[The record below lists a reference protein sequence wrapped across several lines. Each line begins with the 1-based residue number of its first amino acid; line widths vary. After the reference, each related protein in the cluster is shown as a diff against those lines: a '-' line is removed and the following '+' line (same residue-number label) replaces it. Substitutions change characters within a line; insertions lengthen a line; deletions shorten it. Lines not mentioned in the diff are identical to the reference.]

1 MLDNRAGL
9 VVDLQHFCS
18 TPLCELTEGAE
29 GNVMPTHYWQLAT
42 KWLGLALLVVGTTWH
57 PQSALAKGDPDAVL
71 YEVTEDMYLKDAA
84 GNFVSSPA
92 PGGRRTAVAQLSGW
106 SKLGT
111 PLCPWSVLSL
121 SPGAKRCTVNA
132 TGSDD
137 LSLTTG
143 KGTLSGTFAVVVQD
157 DNIVDAPEFVVM
169 TGTFSGDADLS
180 LSLLGQ
186 APIGFIANG
195 VATIDGIANSF
206 KFTGTFRLP
215 FALDEHRKHRKPQ
228 PDRDAFYLN
237 DRRDPIPVK
246 DNERSLGW
254 PTVRLEIEF

>member
-1 MLDNRAGL
+1 MTLAYSWKHAAKLLGL
-9 VVDLQHFCS
+9 V
-18 TPLCELTEGAE
+18 
-29 GNVMPTHYWQLAT
+29 
-42 KWLGLALLVVGTTWH
+42 LLVMGTTR
-57 PQSALAKGDPDAVL
+57 PALADQDPDAVL

-84 GNFVSSPA
+84 GNFVSSVVA
-92 PGGRRTAVAQLSGW
+92 GGRRTAVAQLSGW

-143 KGTLSGTFAVVVQD
+143 TGSLKGTFAVVVQD
-157 DNIVDAPEFVVM
+157 DNVVDAPEFVVM

-180 LSLLGQ
+180 LSLSGR
-186 APIGFIANG
+186 APIGFITNG
-195 VATIDGIANSF
+195 VATIDGASTASF

-215 FALDEHRKHRKPQ
+215 FSLDEHGKRRKPRL
-228 PDRDAFYLN
+228 DRDAFYLN
-237 DRRDPIPVK
+237 DLRRPVTVR

-254 PTVRLEIEF
+254 PTVRLELAF